1 MMQSEYERTEKDQVY
16 AQTHVVGKPTK
27 KEVLGRA
34 WSSFPN
40 SKSCRK
46 WISIDRL

>member
-1 MMQSEYERTEKDQVY
+1 VGCAALIKPWATRELGTRMMQSEYERTEKDQVY

-34 WSSFPN
+34 
-40 SKSCRK
+40 
-46 WISIDRL
+46 